1 MRYSPGVLLLLCA
14 GLANF
19 HAPSVRAE
27 EASSPASTVSTI
39 PVLPVVES
47 IAAEEKPQLSEQIRA
62 GWASY
67 YAKYFQGRK
76 TATGERFD
84 HAGFT
89 AASNQFP
96 LGTKVAVRRAGTN
109 NCVLVRV
116 NDRMAKRYGWL
127 RLLDLTES
135 AAAQL
140 QMLKM
145 GVAPIQVQ
153 IVSGKDITANSACK
167 LAFGL
172 PSSVPAL
179 QDLPDILDAH
189 LRPPTGEPR
198 VPQLEP
204 LLEAPPPATL
214 PTTLPTTTLPN
225 LSAMP
230 NAATTA
236 ITSANSDMP
245 AAN

>member
-19 HAPSVRAE
+19 PAPSVRAE

-96 LGTKVAVRRAGTN
+96 LGTKVAVRRAGTD

-189 LRPPTGEPR
+189 LRPPAGEPR

-204 LLEAPPPATL
+204 LLEPPPPAL
-214 PTTLPTTTLPN
+214 PTTLPN

-230 NAATTA
+230 NATGTST
-236 ITSANSDMP
+236 TSANSDTP
-245 AAN
+245 TAN